1 MRKASFF
8 LAAAVLAGLV
18 TTTASAN
25 EPNSRHGFDGRADIQ
40 TVSHPGRYDRD
51 RGHGYH
57 SGQGYHSGHSRYGY
71 YPRHHYSGRPVIVYP
86 RYPSYPPV
94 YRSPHHI
101 CGSHCGPHCGY
112 AYPPN
117 NLYYRGNGWGFSF
130 GF

>member
-1 MRKASFF
+1 
-8 LAAAVLAGLV
+8 
-18 TTTASAN
+18 
-25 EPNSRHGFDGRADIQ
+25 
-40 TVSHPGRYDRD
+40 
-51 RGHGYH
+51 
-57 SGQGYHSGHSRYGY
+57 
-71 YPRHHYSGRPVIVYP
+71 
-86 RYPSYPPV
+86 V